1 MEIRH
6 TLSTDELLKRKRT
19 NEKIQKI
26 FVKIFIFFVLI
37 LMDLPIFY
45 LIVNSFTTARITGTW
60 NGFSMIPYQ
69 TLFNYAGNKYA
80 QKIWNACGNTIL
92 VALVAGA
99 LATIVG
105 TAGAIGTHYMK
116 RKWIKSTFSFVNQI
130 PVVNAEIVMAISLCI
145 LFVSM
150 NWPRTFITLIIGHM
164 VLTLPFVVLSVE
176 PKLEQ
181 MDNSLFEAA
190 LDLGATESKAIFKV
204 MIPDILPGI
213 VSGFLLS
220 VTLSLDDYIITA
232 FTKPGQGFDT
242 ISTYVE
248 AVTKKE
254 SLPIQLRAF
263 TTVLFI
269 IVMGAMFIIS
279 MKLRKRSER

>member
-1 MEIRH
+1 MEIRR

-99 LATIVG
+99 LATIIG

-150 NWPRTFITLIIGHM
+150 HWPRTFITLVIGHM

-190 LDLGATESKAIFKV
+190 LDLGATESEAIFKV

-213 VSGFLLS
+213 ISGFLLS

-263 TTVLFI
+263 TTVLFL
-269 IVMGAMFIIS
+269 IVMGVMFIIS
-279 MKLRKRSER
+279 MKLKKRSER

>member
-1 MEIRH
+1 MEIRR

-92 VALVAGA
+92 VALIAGA

-190 LDLGATESKAIFKV
+190 LDLGATEREAIFKV

-213 VSGFLLS
+213 ISGFLLS

>member
-1 MEIRH
+1 MQHKFPFTALFIEVPTYMVDVNVHPAKREFRFDDEKGLFH
-6 TLSTDELLKRKRT
+6 AVFHAVKDALTD
-19 NEKIQKI
+19 
-26 FVKIFIFFVLI
+26 
-37 LMDLPIFY
+37 
-45 LIVNSFTTARITGTW
+45 
-60 NGFSMIPYQ
+60 
-69 TLFNYAGNKYA
+69 
-80 QKIWNACGNTIL
+80 
-92 VALVAGA
+92 
-99 LATIVG
+99 
-105 TAGAIGTHYMK
+105 
-116 RKWIKSTFSFVNQI
+116 
-130 PVVNAEIVMAISLCI
+130 
-145 LFVSM
+145 
-150 NWPRTFITLIIGHM
+150 
-164 VLTLPFVVLSVE
+164 
-176 PKLEQ
+176 
-181 MDNSLFEAA
+181 
-190 LDLGATESKAIFKV
+190 KV

-279 MKLRKRSER
+279 MKLRKRSELKDHCFCKLKLNPAISTR